1 MTNNSEEKE
10 VLDILMKSPF
20 LLQSIFENEKS
31 LSNQSEYNIRYFFG
45 TVTQEEYNKVKT
57 YVEKCMSQK

>member
-1 MTNNSEEKE
+1 MAKKSEEKE

-31 LSNQSEYNIRYFFG
+31 LSNQSEYNRRYFFG
-45 TVTQEEYNKVKT
+45 TVTQEEFDKVKA

>member
-1 MTNNSEEKE
+1 MKNKNEEKE

-20 LLQSIFENEKS
+20 LLQSIFENERS
-31 LSNQSEYNIRYFFG
+31 LSNQDEYNRRYFFG
-45 TVTQEEYNKVKT
+45 TVTQEDYNKVKS